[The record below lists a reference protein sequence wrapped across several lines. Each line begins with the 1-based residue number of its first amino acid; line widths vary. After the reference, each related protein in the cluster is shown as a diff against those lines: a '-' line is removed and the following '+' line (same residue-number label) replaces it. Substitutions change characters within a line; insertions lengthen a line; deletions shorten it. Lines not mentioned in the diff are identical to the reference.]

1 MINVTRQL
9 LTAHSPQQI
18 ETNFKVYFLV
28 SGVNKQRFMN
38 SIL

>member
-18 ETNFKVYFLV
+18 ETNFKVYFF
-28 SGVNKQRFMN
+28 GQRGE
-38 SIL
+38 